1 MTNDLHVQELTT
13 LKTIAETLN
22 QSNDLDYMLDTVLGR
37 LLEVTGLSFG
47 WIFFVNENHD
57 YTCVADRNLPPAL
70 LFEEKRFMKCGSCWC
85 LDRYQAGK
93 LKNAVN
99 ILNCK
104 RLENARREKKG
115 DTCGFT
121 HHATVPLRIGGR
133 LFGVLNVGS
142 PGKEHFTDEE
152 LALLQAV
159 AFQIGV
165 AVERMRLHEA
175 EQRRAELFSRLGE
188 FSRSLTI
195 TLSGEDAGG
204 QLNLHAMKLIGD
216 HFDWPFVALLERSG
230 DYFVV
235 RSLRY
240 DDLLL
245 TPNLR
250 IRTADAPWLD
260 QAGRAQGYQEMDAA
274 HISALIESGMQQ
286 QITKALQSV
295 IAAPVTFGGT
305 EACGVL
311 VIAHPASCGLNQVDG
326 AVLEAVAEHLAIAL
340 ENARLEEVRLDLA
353 RLEERNRLAR
363 DLHDSVSQLLFSIS
377 MTAKGVE
384 SLLGGEQVATAIS
397 AVKDMQ
403 ALSRDALKEMRA
415 LIIQLRPA
423 GVEKGIVTALAEYG
437 TRLGLQV
444 NGQTTGN
451 AALPQGAEEALWRIG
466 QEALNNVSKHAGT
479 SKVSVALAVQ
489 AEEILLTV
497 TDYGR
502 GMNTGGTPDAS
513 NTSTGQQSFGL
524 SNMRERAEML
534 GGRFRLTSRT
544 GKGTSIEVMLPL
556 SADAIRKVPEK

>member
-22 QSNDLDYMLDTVLGR
+22 QSNDLAFMLDTVLGR

-47 WIFFVNENHD
+47 WIFFVDANQA
-57 YTCVADRNLPPAL
+57 YTCVANRNLPPAL

-85 LDRYQAGK
+85 LDRYQGGQ

-99 ILNCK
+99 ILSCK
-104 RLENARREKKG
+104 RLNNARKANTG

-121 HHATVPLRIGGR
+121 HHATVPLRIGER

-142 PGKEHFTDEE
+142 PGKPHFTDEE

-165 AVERMRLHEA
+165 AVERMRLHE
-175 EQRRAELFSRLGE
+175 EKERRAELFSRLGE
-188 FSRSLTI
+188 FSRALTI

-204 QLNLHAMKLIGD
+204 QLNLHAMQLVGT
-216 HFDWPFVALLERSG
+216 HFDWPFAALLERVG
-230 DYFVV
+230 DYFIV
-235 RSLRY
+235 RSLHF
-240 DDLLL
+240 DHVQL
-245 TPNLR
+245 TPNSR
-250 IRTADAPWLD
+250 ISAAEAPWLD
-260 QAGRAQGYQEMDAA
+260 QVGRAQGYQAVDVAN
-274 HISALIESGMQQ
+274 ISVLTRSDVQPQ
-286 QITKALQSV
+286 LFKALQSV

-305 EACGVL
+305 EACGIL
-311 VIAHPASCGLNQVDG
+311 VIGHPGSCGLNQVDG
-326 AVLEAVAEHLAIAL
+326 AVLEAVAEHMAIAL

-384 SLLGGEQVATAIS
+384 SLLSSEQLDSAKN

-415 LIIQLRPA
+415 LIVQLRPA
-423 GVEKGIVTALAEYG
+423 GVEKGIVAALAEYG

-444 NGQTTGN
+444 NGQTTGQ
-451 AALPQGAEEALWRIG
+451 ASLPHVAEEALWRIG

-479 SKVSVALAVQ
+479 SKVSVALVAQ
-489 AEEILLTV
+489 TDEISLTV

-502 GMNTGGTPDAS
+502 GMKTGSP
-513 NTSTGQQSFGL
+513 STGQESFGL
-524 SNMRERAEML
+524 SNMRERAEMV
-534 GGRFRLTSRT
+534 GGRFQLTSRT
-544 GKGTSIEVMLPL
+544 GKGTSIEVRLPL
-556 SADAIRKVPEK
+556 SADSIGKVPKK